1 MSEKGLNPSQT
12 FSYADEIISMFFL
25 IAVKGLD
32 KVFGTSL
39 SFTITSNQLEN
50 GKEVLL
56 NVEIQIRLKIAES
69 YWWLKYHP
77 LTLMHVFQVLNAD
90 ILVEVGNDVEKIGF

>member
-1 MSEKGLNPSQT
+1 LFQYLLYPIYNELQHGVGVDVLILSEKGLNPSQT

-69 YWWLKYHP
+69 YW
-77 LTLMHVFQVLNAD
+77 
-90 ILVEVGNDVEKIGF
+90 